1 MQMSVVMSRP
11 FFSAMNEITRL
22 FITFLLFSNEVKLPP
37 QSRPLIFVYLYTRTH
52 YKPIQKQIVEYDIK
66 SEYLEEYSAVDR
78 VRREKL
84 LARKSCFV

>member
-1 MQMSVVMSRP
+1 M
-11 FFSAMNEITRL
+11 

-37 QSRPLIFVYLYTRTH
+37 QSRPLIFFYLYTRTR
-52 YKPIQKQIVEYDIK
+52 YKPIQKQIVEYGMK
-66 SEYLEEYSAVDR
+66 SEYLEEYSAVDK